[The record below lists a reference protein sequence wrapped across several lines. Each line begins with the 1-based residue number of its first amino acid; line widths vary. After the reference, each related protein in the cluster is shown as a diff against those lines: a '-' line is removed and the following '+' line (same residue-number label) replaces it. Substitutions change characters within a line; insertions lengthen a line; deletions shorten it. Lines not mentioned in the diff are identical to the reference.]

1 MCFVAD
7 KHYIT
12 LICLPRLILLL
23 LQGYIQNRYSDIP
36 LEWLKGNWM
45 QLKVDAY
52 SSDYNFSIP
61 IEDGKYYQAISNW
74 TSEYFILYII
84 LSCVLKTT
92 SCQNLRDMRIF
103 WVIVIA
109 VTFLYVYKKCNALL
123 NCNHNDSV
131 HRIYYANDIT

>member
-1 MCFVAD
+1 
-7 KHYIT
+7 
-12 LICLPRLILLL
+12 
-23 LQGYIQNRYSDIP
+23 
-36 LEWLKGNWM
+36 M

-61 IEDGKYYQAISNW
+61 IEDGKYYQAISNS
-74 TSEYFILYII
+74 TCEYFILYII

-109 VTFLYVYKKCNALL
+109 VTFLYAYKKCNALL
-123 NCNHNDSV
+123 NFTHDDSV
-131 HRIYYANDIT
+131 HRIYYTNDNTETFSICFLRSLQILHPMITIFRLWNKNENSFTLY